1 MGNGH
6 SLFGHSHSLMGKKI
20 SKDLDTV
27 QVGDLIVTG
36 PEFTPKP
43 KSGYL
48 GVVLGVDSKTATIHW
63 FALGET
69 LKQSIGTVS
78 RALKI
83 GTWERYEGRR
93 SINL

>member
-1 MGNGH
+1 
-6 SLFGHSHSLMGKKI
+6 MGKKI

-27 QVGDLIVTG
+27 QVG
-36 PEFTPKP
+36 
-43 KSGYL
+43 
-48 GVVLGVDSKTATIHW
+48 
-63 FALGET
+63 GET